1 MTKTRQTSS
10 EVSLPTAQRIRGADS
25 PAFLLAQVGG
35 HAAAGFAKRMET
47 LGLTPAD
54 AGTLRIVQAK
64 EGISQQA
71 LGTELGVAPS
81 RLVALIDDLEQRGL
95 LERRDQPDDR
105 RSYGLY
111 LRSKGGAVLKRIAH
125 VAREHQRALCAAL
138 TDVERDQL
146 AALLKRIADEQGLR
160 PGVHPGFSRLA
171 R

>member
-1 MTKTRQTSS
+1 MTKTRQTST

-35 HAAAGFAKRMET
+35 HAVAGFAKRMET

-71 LGTELGVAPS
+71 LGTELGIAPS
-81 RLVALIDDLEQRGL
+81 RLVALIDDLEERGL

-111 LRSKGGAVLKRIAH
+111 LRSKGRDVLKLIGQI
-125 VAREHQRALCAAL
+125 AREHQQELCAAL
-138 TDVERDQL
+138 TEKERDEL
-146 AALLKRIADEQGLR
+146 VALLKRIADQQGLR
-160 PGVHPGFSRLA
+160 PGVHPGFGRG

>member
-1 MTKTRQTSS
+1 MTKTRQPSTEESA
-10 EVSLPTAQRIRGADS
+10 PTAQRIRGADS

-35 HAAAGFAKRMET
+35 HAAAGFAERMHT
-47 LGLTPAD
+47 LGLTSAD

-111 LRSKGGAVLKRIAH
+111 LRSKGQDVLRLIGQI
-125 VAREHQRALCAAL
+125 AREHQQALCAAL
-138 TDVERDQL
+138 TEKERDEL
-146 AALLKRIADEQGLR
+146 VALLKRIADQQGLR
-160 PGVHPGFSRLA
+160 PGVHPGFGRG